1 MSFHLH
7 LSRGHSAGF
16 LTYEAVVTYPFH
28 PLVGQT
34 VLVTGDHEHDGV
46 HYLLIR
52 QPHGGSFQIPGW
64 MFDPAASS
72 FEIVAVPRLPAS
84 RLIELRA
91 IVDHLV
97 ASPLAEESR
106 EGIGNGNAVS
116 HANGSVHRTGSSES
130 GRHRSYCS
138 SDDVLIMEG
147 DFGEDPEISD
157 AWIAWHRPR
166 GAQIPFADRKL
177 G

>member
-1 MSFHLH
+1 MSGHLH

-91 IVDHLV
+91 IIDHLV

-130 GRHRSYCS
+130 GRHRSS
-138 SDDVLIMEG
+138 ES
-147 DFGEDPEISD
+147 
-157 AWIAWHRPR
+157 R
-166 GAQIPFADRKL
+166 GALAGAADRSASKIYQRAAHPQQK
-177 G
+177 GGGQ